1 MPSKIVD
8 ADNERTVNI
17 NERIDKGNAL
27 AEMFKAMPW
36 FVWATPGWLLLGLI
50 FLAIGHDGIGGFT
63 NHVMGWLAL
72 VPWAVGILCGV
83 KAFVWVTGTYNRLR
97 VDTYNRRLLAENVN
111 KARQAVIAAEKK
123 NTLLDADIE
132 MAYQMPNIILMLS
145 QQGTAF
151 EYTKGG
157 NLKVLGLPGAGARVS
172 EVPNQ
177 QGQLG
182 AAAAPL
188 ALGAGGALPTKVLY
202 EEIKEQV
209 PQGRVLVG
217 VGVTGIETKEAA
229 VGACVWIVGLSG
241 TGKTSTTVI
250 RVEER
255 ANEGHKFLGVD
266 PHWFKDDSLYHSIYE
281 LIDKDTGAVIGPGA
295 YKDLFLMP
303 IARDTAESKKVLQAF
318 LDEFYARKAGRVPK
332 PWQKITLLVDE
343 LGALVD
349 TTCEEEEEVK
359 AMLKTIS
366 RICGQEAR
374 NFGMGGIFISQQATE
389 LAWLRKVALMVIVH
403 QLLQDSE
410 KKLATNNDRVVMDD
424 MKTWPIGRTYVF
436 GVGFGQ
442 EGPRTVQ
449 QPYFAGRRVNGA
461 APTGNG
467 AELHHDEMNE
477 SNTVD
482 AAASAPAQ
490 DERIVP
496 ALAGDLRAV
505 YDACQQLIQAGQP
518 ISSRAV
524 AGLLPDFGKDKCNNL
539 LNRLADMGYINRR
552 KAV

>member
-1 MPSKIVD
+1 MPSRIVD

-36 FVWATPGWLLLGLI
+36 FVWATPGWLLAGLI
-50 FLAIGHDGIGGFT
+50 CLAVGHDGIGGFT

-72 VPWAVGILCGV
+72 VPWVLGILCGV
-83 KAFVWVTGTYNRLR
+83 KAFMWVTGTYNKLR
-97 VDTYNRRLLAENVN
+97 TDTYNRRLLAETVN
-111 KARQAVIAAEKK
+111 KARQSAIAAEKK
-123 NTLLDADIE
+123 NILLDADIE

-157 NLKVLGLPGAGARVS
+157 NLKVLGLPGAGTRVS
-172 EVPNQ
+172 EMNQ
-177 QGQLG
+177 QGQIG
-182 AAAAPL
+182 GVAPL

-202 EEIKEQV
+202 EEIRAQV
-209 PQGRVLVG
+209 PQGHVLVG
-217 VGVTGIETKEAA
+217 VGVAGIETKEAA
-229 VGACVWIVGLSG
+229 IGACVWIVGLSG

-255 ANEGHKFLGVD
+255 ANAGHKFLGVD

-281 LIDKDTGAVIGPGA
+281 TVDGQPGA
-295 YKDLFLMP
+295 YKDLFIKPM
-303 IARDTAESKKVLQAF
+303 ARNTEEAKAVLQAF
-318 LDEFYARKAGRVPK
+318 LDEFYGRRGGKIPK
-332 PWQKITLLVDE
+332 PWQKVTLLVDE

-349 TTCEEEEEVK
+349 TTCEEEEEIK

-403 QLLQDSE
+403 QLMQDSE
-410 KKLATNNDRVVMDD
+410 KKLATNNDKAVMDD
-424 MKTWPIGRTYVF
+424 MKIWPIGRTYVF

-449 QPYFAGRRVNGA
+449 QPYFAGRRVNAAAGA
-461 APTGNG
+461 G
-467 AELHHDEMNE
+467 ADELDHDEIE
-477 SNTVD
+477 EDNTVE
-482 AAASAPAQ
+482 AAGSAPA
-490 DERIVP
+490 DNERIVP
-496 ALAGDLRAV
+496 ALSGDLRAV

-518 ISSRAV
+518 LSSRAV
-524 AGLLPDFGKDKCNNL
+524 AALLPDFGKDKCNNL
-539 LNRLADMGYINRR
+539 LNRLADMGYITRR

>member
-36 FVWATPGWLLLGLI
+36 FVWATPGWLIAGLI
-50 FLAIGHDGIGGFT
+50 CLAVGHDGIGGFT

-83 KAFVWVTGTYNRLR
+83 KAFKWGTGTYNTLR
-97 VDTYNRRLLAENVN
+97 TDTYNRRLLAESVS
-111 KARQAVIAAEKK
+111 KARQSVIAAEKK
-123 NTLLDADIE
+123 NALLDADIE

-145 QQGTAF
+145 NQGTAF

-157 NLKVLGLPGAGARVS
+157 NLKVLGLPAAGTRVS
-172 EVPNQ
+172 EMNQ
-177 QGQLG
+177 QGQIG
-182 AAAAPL
+182 GAAPL
-188 ALGAGGALPTKVLY
+188 ALGAGGALPTQVLY
-202 EEIKEQV
+202 ENVRGEV
-209 PQGRVLVG
+209 PAGRFLVG
-217 VGVTGIETKEAA
+217 VGAAGIDTIEAKRG
-229 VGACVWIVGLSG
+229 GACVWIVGLSG
-241 TGKTSTTVI
+241 TGKSSTAVI

-255 ANEGHKFLGVD
+255 ASVGHKFMGVD

-281 LIDKDTGAVIGPGA
+281 TVDQETGAVSPGA
-295 YKDLFLMP
+295 YKDLFVMP
-303 IARDTAESKKVLQAF
+303 MARNTEEAKAVLQAF
-318 LDEFYARKAGRVPK
+318 LAEFYGRRDGRIPK
-332 PWQKITLLVDE
+332 PWQKVTLLVDE

-349 TTCEEEEEVK
+349 ATSDEEEEVK
-359 AMLKTIS
+359 AMLKTIT

-374 NFGMGGIFISQQATE
+374 NFEMGGIFISQQATE

-403 QLLQDSE
+403 QLMQDSE
-410 KKLATNNDRVVMDD
+410 KKLATNNDKAVMDD

-449 QPYFAGRRVNGA
+449 QPYFAGRRVNAAAGA
-461 APTGNG
+461 G
-467 AELHHDEMNE
+467 AELDHDEIE
-477 SNTVD
+477 EDTNTVE
-482 AAASAPAQ
+482 AAGSAPAQ

-496 ALAGDLRAV
+496 ALSGDLRAV
-505 YDACQQLIQAGQP
+505 YDACQQLIQSGQP
-518 ISSRAV
+518 LSSRAV
-524 AGLLPDFGKDKCNNL
+524 AALLPDFGKDKCNNL
-539 LNRLADMGYINRR
+539 LNRLADMGYITRR